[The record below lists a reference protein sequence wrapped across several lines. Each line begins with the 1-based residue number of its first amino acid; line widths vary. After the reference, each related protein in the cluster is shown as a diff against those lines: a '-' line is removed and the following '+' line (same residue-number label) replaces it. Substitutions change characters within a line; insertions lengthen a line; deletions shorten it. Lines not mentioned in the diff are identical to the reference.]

1 MAGVESISIDMKDKK
16 LTVIGNV
23 DPVQVVNKL
32 RKAWHTEIVSVG
44 ENKKEEPKKAEPK
57 KEEPKKEAPKKEE
70 GKKDPNELMA
80 ELIRAHQAYNPH
92 LPMHYHVQSV
102 EEDPNA
108 CVIC

>member
-1 MAGVESISIDMKDKK
+1 MAGVESVSIDMKDKK

-23 DPVQVVNKL
+23 DPVEVVNKL

-57 KEEPKKEAPKKEE
+57 KEEPKKN
-70 GKKDPNELMA
+70 PNEQMA
-80 ELIRAHQAYNPH
+80 ELMRAFQANNPY
-92 LPMHYHVQSV
+92 LTMHYHVQSV

>member
-1 MAGVESISIDMKDKK
+1 MAGVESVSIDMKDKK

-23 DPVQVVNKL
+23 DPVEVVNKL

-57 KEEPKKEAPKKEE
+57 KEEPKKN
-70 GKKDPNELMA
+70 PNEQMA
-80 ELIRAHQAYNPH
+80 ELMRAFQANYPH
-92 LPMHYHVQSV
+92 LTMHYHVQSV

>member
-1 MAGVESISIDMKDKK
+1 MAGVESVSIDMKDKK

-23 DPVQVVNKL
+23 DPVEVVNKL

-57 KEEPKKEAPKKEE
+57 KEEPKKN
-70 GKKDPNELMA
+70 PNEQMA
-80 ELIRAHQAYNPH
+80 ELMRAFQANNPH
-92 LPMHYHVQSV
+92 LTMHYHVQSV